1 MRFSVDGPWMLS
13 ALHLDGFKS
22 FGRRQ
27 TVPLRPLTLLFG
39 ANSAGKSTVL
49 QTLYLL
55 RQSITADH
63 PSMHL
68 ALRGD
73 RVIRSFG
80 HFRDVLNH
88 GRFGQH
94 DRTFMV
100 GYSTAL
106 RDGSDG
112 KEQCVEY
119 EVGIP
124 KNPESPYLPV
134 RRVTVGSEDGDAYW
148 FEPRQVDERS
158 AGRQL
163 TAKAVVNAEHPFWA
177 RFPQAPEDAPKL
189 EEARAGLRQS
199 DSEYSSSSKAVLA
212 ARSAPGVGFYWS
224 RCGSLKPRVLGEEAE
239 AYWPVWNEPYHALQR
254 TIGRLLYVAPLRD
267 LSSRDLFLPVSGRA
281 CFTTADH
288 GEILPWS
295 AWGFDDI
302 PGTHERKQL
311 VDKVNQWLERLGIQ
325 LAVHWQE
332 LATKQDGSD
341 VRAAWL
347 GCRSTERS
355 EQRNAPPPPLMH
367 FSDVGFGVSQV
378 LPIVANL
385 MMTKSRLVTIEQ
397 PEVHV
402 HPALQA
408 ELGNC
413 LAEAVV
419 NQGHQVICET
429 HSEHLVLRIQK
440 LIRTGKLDPS
450 LVQVCSINRGQDGS
464 AEIYPISFSGSG
476 IMEGTWPGGFFAERS
491 QELF

>member
-1 MRFSVDGPWMLS
+1 MRFPVNSPWMLS

-39 ANSAGKSTVL
+39 ANSAGKSSVL

-55 RQSITADH
+55 RQSMAVDH
-63 PSMHL
+63 PPMHL

-94 DRTFMV
+94 DRTFMI

-112 KEQCVEY
+112 REQCVEY
-119 EVGIP
+119 EVGSP
-124 KNPESPYLPV
+124 KNPDSPYLPV

-148 FEPRQVDERS
+148 FEPIDVAETSARGKLARS
-158 AGRQL
+158 VGTNL
-163 TAKAVVNAEHPFWA
+163 EHPFWV
-177 RFPQAPEDAPKL
+177 RFPGALVDAPKMK
-189 EEARAGLRQS
+189 EERAQLRHVGGDYPS
-199 DSEYSSSSKAVLA
+199 TSKAVYQEPSTA
-212 ARSAPGVGFYWS
+212 GVGFYWS
-224 RCGSLKPRVLGEEAE
+224 HSWKLSPKHLGAEAE
-239 AYWPVWNEPYHALQR
+239 AFWPVWNEPYHALQR
-254 TIGRLLYVAPLRD
+254 TIGRLLYIAPLRD
-267 LSSRDLFLPVSGRA
+267 LSSRDSFLPVSGRA

-325 LAVHWQE
+325 LAVQWQE

-355 EQRNAPPPPLMH
+355 DQRNAPPPPLMH

-385 MMTKSRLVTIEQ
+385 MMTKNRLVTIEQ

-408 ELGNC
+408 ELGTC

-419 NQGHQVICET
+419 KQGHQVICET
-429 HSEHLVLRIQK
+429 HSEHLVLRLQK
-440 LIRTGKLDPS
+440 LVRTGRLHPS
-450 LVQVCSINRGQDGS
+450 LVAICCVSKGADGA
-464 AEIYPISFSGSG
+464 AEVSEIRLDKDGF
-476 IMEGTWPGGFFAERS
+476 MEGDWPGGFFGERLN
-491 QELF
+491 ELF